1 MVSQTVK
8 VIDKTGL
15 HMKPAGIL
23 CKKAVKF
30 NSTIKIKNKTGI
42 YNAKSVISVL
52 GACVRYGDEIEL
64 ICEGTDEEE
73 ALNTLA
79 QDISNGLY
87 HEQTL

>member
-64 ICEGTDEEE
+64 ICEGTDEED